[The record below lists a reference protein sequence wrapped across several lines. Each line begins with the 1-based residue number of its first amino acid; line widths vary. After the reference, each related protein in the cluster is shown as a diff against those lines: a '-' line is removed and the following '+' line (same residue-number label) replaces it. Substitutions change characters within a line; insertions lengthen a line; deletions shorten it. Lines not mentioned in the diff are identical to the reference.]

1 MSFCRW
7 PPYPALVDTA
17 RIMALALEEAGMF
30 RTPEDSEVYVPG
42 TGLKRAMFGVDID
55 SGELALAKQMGFDVV
70 IAHHPSGGS
79 TWAGFPAVLERHTK
93 IMVDAGV
100 PPGEAAAAV
109 ETLKD
114 EHGPRTH
121 MLNYDRLPSVARM
134 LGLPFMNI
142 HAPADEVGRRLMH
155 ETVAKAVG
163 PGARVGDAVAGLQA
177 LPEFAHSPHP
187 ILARMGTFEAPLGRW
202 TFVHGAGT
210 NGGFPVAS
218 ALFRAGL
225 DTVFYIHIDPAHLK
239 KLREEFRARSK
250 NLVVTGHIAS
260 DSVGI
265 NVIIR
270 RLRREGLEVTPMGGV
285 VE

>member
-1 MSFCRW
+1 M
-7 PPYPALVDTA
+7 DTA
-17 RIMALALEEAGMF
+17 QIMALALQEAGMS

-42 TGLKRAMFGVDID
+42 TGLKSAMFGVDID
-55 SGELALAKQMGFDVV
+55 SGELALAKQLGFDVV

-79 TWAGFPAVLERHTK
+79 TWAGFPAVLERHAK

-100 PPGEAAAAV
+100 PPGEAQAAV
-109 ETLKD
+109 EALKE

-121 MLNYDRLPSVARM
+121 LLNYDRLPSVARM
-134 LGLPFMNI
+134 LAMPFMNI

-155 ETVAKAVG
+155 ETIAKAVG
-163 PGARVGDAVAGLQA
+163 PQARIGDAVGALNA

-187 ILARMGTFEAPLGRW
+187 IVARMGSFEAPLGRW
-202 TFVHGAGT
+202 AFVHGAGT

-218 ALFRAGL
+218 ALFHAGI

-239 KLREEFRARSK
+239 KIKEEFRARSK
-250 NLVVTGHIAS
+250 SLVVTGHMAS

-265 NVIIR
+265 NVLIG
-270 RLRREGLEVTPMGGV
+270 RLRREGLVVTPMGGV